1 MKTMFSLIKKTGI
14 ILLSAALLAACTK
27 SGPVGPQGPQG
38 PTGAQGPAGANGTNG
53 TNGATGPQGPAGTA
67 NVIYSAWF
75 TPSAYTVTTIL
86 GIINFNYNQSAPG
99 ITQVILDNGTVLTYG
114 KLNGYN
120 SSIWPTNQVG
130 LLSITIDYQI
140 GTTTNIDTWS
150 AYATAGNLRIN
161 LVSSTNA
168 YSGDA
173 SINHAHSFRYI
184 IIPGGVAGARQS
196 SPLPDFSNYDAVCKY
211 YGISE

>member
-1 MKTMFSLIKKTGI
+1 MKIIQSIC
-14 ILLSAALLAACTK
+14 ILLFSVFTLSISCSKT
-27 SGPVGPQGPQG
+27 GPVGPQGPQG
-38 PTGAQGPAGANGTNG
+38 PAGPTGATGSQGPAG

-75 TPSAYTVTTIL
+75 TPSVYTVTTVF
-86 GIINFNYNQSAPG
+86 GIINLNYNMAASG
-99 ITQVILDNGTVLTYG
+99 ITQAILDNGAVLTYG

-120 SSIWPTNQVG
+120 PSLWPTNQVG
-130 LLSITIDYQI
+130 KLPIIINYQI

-150 AYATAGNLRIN
+150 AYATVGNLRIN

-168 YSGDA
+168 YTTDA
-173 SINHAHSFRYI
+173 AINHSHSFRYI

-196 SPLPDFSNYDAVCKY
+196 PPPDYNNYDAVCKY
-211 YGISE
+211 YGIPE